1 LIVLCSVCF
10 VPRNDD
16 ISYKLNVF
24 KQLLS
29 RFILIFRLKK
39 KEQNPKATHP
49 LIFRE
54 ILSVTMILF
63 AIIDILGAIP
73 VIIQV
78 RQRVGHIESEKAS
91 IAVLVLMI
99 VFLFV
104 GDELLGIIGLD
115 ISSFAIAGSL
125 VIFII
130 AMEMILGVDFFKE
143 EIPTSASIV
152 PLAFPLIAGAGTM
165 TTLLSLKSQYQT
177 QNIIVGIV
185 INTLFVYLVLKNVK
199 WIEKLLGP
207 VGLAILRKSFGIILL
222 AIAIKL
228 FRSNTHL

>member
-1 LIVLCSVCF
+1 M
-10 VPRNDD
+10 
-16 ISYKLNVF
+16 
-24 KQLLS
+24 
-29 RFILIFRLKK
+29 
-39 KEQNPKATHP
+39 HP
-49 LIFRE
+49 LIFKE

-73 VIIQV
+73 IIIEM

-104 GDELLGIIGLD
+104 GDKLLDIIGLD
-115 ISSFAIAGSL
+115 VSSFAIAGSL

-130 AMEMILGVDFFKE
+130 AMEMILGVKFFNE
-143 EIPTSASIV
+143 EMPETVSIV

-177 QNIIVGIV
+177 QDILIGIV
-185 INTLFVYLVLKNVK
+185 LNTMFVYLVLKNVK
-199 WIEKLLGP
+199 WLERLFGKTGIN
-207 VGLAILRKSFGIILL
+207 ILRKAFGIILL